1 MPTVIYFHRTI
12 LDKDIGITINESI
25 YNSKLRVFQA
35 VFHTYDTCN
44 RFQFLHSQNRIY
56 IFDEEYSEQVTDDN
70 CFYHFCFT
78 GSPNWVAYLIA
89 FLEICYEQI
98 MSCTIF
104 HGTSIEYNDK
114 SLLILG
120 NSKAGKSTLTH
131 YLIQNRQAYYIE
143 DDMVY
148 LTDGIYFGFGM
159 PISLR
164 NKCENNKNL
173 LETNLNLDKS
183 PRYIYEIPC
192 DKIKSYVTRIDF
204 IIFPEYSND
213 SSFSS
218 RRLTGYGLTNKI
230 LENVRGMSN
239 IKLAFEEIQT
249 LLSTAQAFCLR
260 YSSSEDAAN
269 FIDNLVL

>member
-1 MPTVIYFHRTI
+1 
-12 LDKDIGITINESI
+12 
-25 YNSKLRVFQA
+25 
-35 VFHTYDTCN
+35 
-44 RFQFLHSQNRIY
+44 
-56 IFDEEYSEQVTDDN
+56 
-70 CFYHFCFT
+70 
-78 GSPNWVAYLIA
+78 
-89 FLEICYEQI
+89 
-98 MSCTIF
+98 
-104 HGTSIEYNDK
+104 
-114 SLLILG
+114 
-120 NSKAGKSTLTH
+120 
-131 YLIQNRQAYYIE
+131 
-143 DDMVY
+143 MVY